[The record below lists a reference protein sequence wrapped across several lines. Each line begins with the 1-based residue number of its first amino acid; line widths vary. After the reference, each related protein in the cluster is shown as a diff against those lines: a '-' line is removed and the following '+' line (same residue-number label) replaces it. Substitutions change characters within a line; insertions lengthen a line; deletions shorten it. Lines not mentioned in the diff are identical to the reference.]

1 MKLRYVFR
9 PDMKQIIERQNTA
22 ILVNGK
28 LVPVQEGQDASY
40 TGKTLDS
47 RNMALLNIT
56 REEYLEMMRTYINN
70 EVNKTITLEIQ
81 QAAQELLEEEG
92 KKFIMKS
99 VEDYRSFIREI
110 VQEEKEKIC
119 VKAAQFK
126 LSTLQFGN

>member
-110 VQEEKEKIC
+110 VQEEKRENLCKSGT
-119 VKAAQFK
+119 V
-126 LSTLQFGN
+126 